1 MNNNGKNTLQWH
13 WLHKN
18 AKPIYFNLGILTV
31 FGMLLSYIG
40 VQFALTSRDLIDV
53 AIKQANGNLF
63 GKISE
68 IIILIASQLIIQSS
82 YAILNV
88 RVTGKLS
95 ISLKEK
101 LFNSIMK
108 KDYQKISDYHSGELL
123 NRINSD
129 IGVITSGIMT
139 IIPNVFSLSFRIILS
154 FLALFV
160 LDRPFALFCLIV
172 GPFIMLTARLY
183 SRKMKS
189 LHKKSQETDGKTKSF
204 MQECLQN
211 LLVIKAYKK
220 EDAITGFSRIL
231 QLANFKVNLKRN
243 NITVIMNIAFY
254 LVLTA
259 GYYLSLSY
267 CAYKISIGLMTF
279 GTLTAILQLIGQVQA
294 PFKDLS
300 SVVPQYYAMIASVE
314 RILEIENLFPVGAN
328 SVRPQNYHPVGANS
342 VRLSNQPP
350 VGANSVRP
358 QCIQIKNLSFSYK
371 DETIFKNADFTMQQG
386 EFIAISGISGIGKST
401 LLKLIMGILKPEQG
415 EISVNN
421 SFAYVPQG
429 NMILSGTIKENIA
442 FYNDIEEEKIIES
455 SKIAEIFDFIETLPN
470 KFDTILGEKG
480 LGLSEGQIQRIAIAR
495 AIYYDAP
502 LLLLDEATSALDEET
517 EKAVLL
523 NIKNLK
529 NKSCIVISHKKSAFE
544 ICDRQ
549 ISIINNKIMQ

>member
-1 MNNNGKNTLQWH
+1 MNNKGKNTAQWH

-18 AKPIYFNLGILTV
+18 AKHIFFKLGILTV

-108 KDYQKISDYHSGELL
+108 KDYQKISAYHSGELL

-160 LDRPFALFCLIV
+160 LDRPFAIFCLIV
-172 GPFIMLTARLY
+172 GPVILLTARLY

-220 EDAITGFSRIL
+220 EDSITGFSRIL
-231 QLANFKVNLKRN
+231 QLANFKINLKRN
-243 NITVIMNIAFY
+243 NITVIMNIMFY

-314 RILEIENLFPVGAN
+314 RILEIEQITPVGAN
-328 SVRPQNYHPVGANS
+328 SVRPQNH
-342 VRLSNQPP
+342 PP

-358 QCIQIKNLSFSYK
+358 QCIQITNLSFSYK
-371 DETIFKNADFTMQQG
+371 NETIFKNADFTMQQG

-401 LLKLIMGILKPEQG
+401 LLKLIMGILMPQAG
-415 EISVNN
+415 EIAVNN

-442 FYNDIEEEKIIES
+442 FYNDIEEERIIES
-455 SKIAEIFDFIETLPN
+455 VKIAEIFDFIEMLPN

-549 ISIINNKIMQ
+549 ISIIDNKIMQ